1 MPELNLRSIEPL
13 VTILLVLVQA
23 KRRKQCLTASQVT
36 GLTRRCDA
44 QSVRANLVS
53 SGIIRGERRFA
64 PASASIASRR
74 AAKVT
79 TIGWA
84 GSKSLLT
91 GRPKTARAPHDA
103 SYLATRGIFE
113 DAADFASH
121 CQDHDGPL
129 IAAQLKAVADD
140 YERRADK
147 ASRRYSQGFGSP
159 RALNTRGMHELTG
172 SFPQQLS
179 GRPKIELRP
188 KVDPVVGGEG
198 AVSSRVRFGIPGSHP
213 SEKRAVQ
220 VPRLGL
226 EMRGLPD
233 LQTKLQADFR

>member
-1 MPELNLRSIEPL
+1 M
-13 VTILLVLVQA
+13 
-23 KRRKQCLTASQVT
+23 
-36 GLTRRCDA
+36 
-44 QSVRANLVS
+44 VS

-84 GSKSLLT
+84 GSKSLST
-91 GRPKTARAPHDA
+91 SRPRTARSRHDA
-103 SYLATRGIFE
+103 SYLPTRGIF
-113 DAADFASH
+113 DDGADFASH
-121 CQDHDGPL
+121 RQDHDGPV
-129 IAAQLKAVADD
+129 IAAQLKALADD

-159 RALNTRGMHELTG
+159 RALNTRGIHELTG
-172 SFPQQLS
+172 SFSQQLS

-188 KVDPVVGGEG
+188 KVDPVVVGEG
-198 AVSSRVRFGIPGSHP
+198 AVSSRVRFGIPAVSFR
-213 SEKRAVQ
+213 KRAVQ

>member
-1 MPELNLRSIEPL
+1 MPGLNLRSIEPL

-23 KRRKQCLTASQVT
+23 KRRKQCLTASKVT

-53 SGIIRGERRFA
+53 SGIICGERRFA

-91 GRPKTARAPHDA
+91 SRPKTARARHDA
-103 SYLATRGIFE
+103 SYLVTRGIFE

-121 CQDHDGPL
+121 CQDH
-129 IAAQLKAVADD
+129 
-140 YERRADK
+140 
-147 ASRRYSQGFGSP
+147 
-159 RALNTRGMHELTG
+159 
-172 SFPQQLS
+172 
-179 GRPKIELRP
+179 
-188 KVDPVVGGEG
+188 
-198 AVSSRVRFGIPGSHP
+198 
-213 SEKRAVQ
+213 
-220 VPRLGL
+220 
-226 EMRGLPD
+226 
-233 LQTKLQADFR
+233 

>member
-1 MPELNLRSIEPL
+1 
-13 VTILLVLVQA
+13 
-23 KRRKQCLTASQVT
+23 
-36 GLTRRCDA
+36 
-44 QSVRANLVS
+44 VRASSVS

-64 PASASIASRR
+64 PARASIASRR

-84 GSKSLLT
+84 GSKSLST
-91 GRPKTARAPHDA
+91 SRPEAARARHDA
-103 SYLATRGIFE
+103 SDLTTRRGIFE
-113 DAADFASH
+113 DGAGFASH
-121 CQDHDGPL
+121 GQNHEGPA
-129 IAAQLKAVADD
+129 IAAQLKALADD
-140 YERRADK
+140 YERRADR
-147 ASRRYSQGFGSP
+147 ASRRYSQGFGSIR
-159 RALNTRGMHELTG
+159 RALNTRGIHELTG
-172 SFPQQLS
+172 NFPQQLS
-179 GRPKIELRP
+179 GRPEIELRP

-198 AVSSRVRFGIPGSHP
+198 AVSSHVRFGIPGAYP